1 MAEIEESEINELRF
15 EDALARRD
23 AIVSRLEEGELTLEE
38 SLGLFEEGQSLAKRC
53 SQLLEEAELKV
64 ESLTADG
71 EIVELEVS

>member
-15 EDALARRD
+15 EDALARLD

>member
-15 EDALARRD
+15 EDALARLD

-38 SLGLFEEGQSLAKRC
+38 SLRLFEEGQSLAKRC